1 MAELAAGVWIELERL
16 LALPLPAEA
25 LASLWRELLRGLP
38 EGASEERTALAAAL
52 EAHELRRIEALC
64 LGSGTAA
71 AGFEEGGLEEGLIRL
86 EGLAPALEPERLAA
100 LLLRVLPELHRQL
113 VDAAGADPAPA
124 VVADPQRAERLWQA
138 DRWMRRLETL
148 PHAPAVALGMMAEHI
163 CRYGAIAWMA
173 QPGALARQ
181 RSVALL
187 QRLLVLLPEARSWI
201 VPAIRDRLQQG
212 LDELGQG
219 GELVDPGQLADLFE
233 ACAAMGEDGGLPE
246 QARQALQLAV
256 FRGRATLEVWNSL
269 AGG

>member
-52 EAHELRRIEALC
+52 EAYELGRIEALC
-64 LGSGTAA
+64 LSDGI
-71 AGFEEGGLEEGLIRL
+71 EEGLSRL
-86 EGLAPALEPERLAA
+86 EGQAPALDPERLAA

-113 VDAAGADPAPA
+113 VDAAGADPAPEL
-124 VVADPQRAERLWQA
+124 VADPQRAERLWQA
-138 DRWMRRLETL
+138 DRWMRRLEAL
-148 PHAPAVALGMMAEHI
+148 PHAPSVPLAMMAEQI

-173 QPGALARQ
+173 QPGAVARR

-187 QRLLVLLPEARSWI
+187 QRMLVLLPEARSWI

-212 LDELGQG
+212 LDELERG
-219 GELVDPGQLADLFE
+219 GELVDPGQFADLFE
-233 ACAAMGEDGGLPE
+233 ACAAMGEDRGLPE
-246 QARQALQLAV
+246 PARQALQLAV

>member
-1 MAELAAGVWIELERL
+1 MASKPVKL
-16 LALPLPAEA
+16 
-25 LASLWRELLRGLP
+25 
-38 EGASEERTALAAAL
+38 
-52 EAHELRRIEALC
+52 
-64 LGSGTAA
+64 
-71 AGFEEGGLEEGLIRL
+71 
-86 EGLAPALEPERLAA
+86 
-100 LLLRVLPELHRQL
+100 
-113 VDAAGADPAPA
+113 
-124 VVADPQRAERLWQA
+124 RLWKF
-138 DRWMRRLETL
+138 
-148 PHAPAVALGMMAEHI
+148 V
-163 CRYGAIAWMA
+163 
-173 QPGALARQ
+173 ARQ

>member
-38 EGASEERTALAAAL
+38 DGASEERAALAAAL

-64 LGSGTAA
+64 LGSG
-71 AGFEEGGLEEGLIRL
+71 LEEGLLRL

>member
-38 EGASEERTALAAAL
+38 EGASEERAALAAAL

-64 LGSGTAA
+64 LGS
-71 AGFEEGGLEEGLIRL
+71 GLEEGLIRL

-212 LDELGQG
+212 LDELERGD
-219 GELVDPGQLADLFE
+219 ELVDPGQLADLFE

>member
-64 LGSGTAA
+64 LGSG
-71 AGFEEGGLEEGLIRL
+71 LEEGLLRL

>member
-1 MAELAAGVWIELERL
+1 MSRRAAGVWIPLNQL

-25 LASLWRELLRGLP
+25 LATLWRESLRMLP
-38 EGASEERTALAAAL
+38 PEASRERQALQQVL
-52 EAHELRRIEALC
+52 QDHDRRRVEALC
-64 LGSGTAA
+64 EAGDIQAA
-71 AGFEEGGLEEGLIRL
+71 LSLL

-173 QPGALARQ
+173 QPGPPARW
-181 RSVALL
+181 RAVTLL
-187 QRLLVLLPEARSWI
+187 QRLLQLLPESREWAL
-201 VPAIRDRLQQG
+201 PAIRDRLLQG
-212 LDELGQG
+212 VQEL
-219 GELVDPGQLADLFE
+219 ERAEALADPQHLAHLLQ
-233 ACAAMGEDGGLPE
+233 ACAAMEHDPQMSP
-246 QARQALQLAV
+246 QAREALQLAV
-256 FRGRATLEVWNSL
+256 FRGHAALEVWQNLQSISPP
-269 AGG
+269 AP